1 MTPTKKLILC
11 SLLAGLIGGG
21 LLLWLFSEN
30 KTASTSIVN
39 DKDSTSV
46 PKAQEAIAVDTA
58 KDIEIIKAYYK
69 FLLEDTSDWEE
80 YEELEHK
87 YLTQTLI
94 DKLSAYNDA
103 DYFPLLPIED
113 LETLSSRGVKV
124 QSLGKEWYRIRLFDS
139 AQEKWISIPIRMV
152 TDRDGQRKI
161 GYAIPYGWDGAVS
174 DSMFY
179 KHIIKIKEKEQDGLS
194 FLKAF
199 CLSYMSLNNTIDL
212 DAPAYRKYLE
222 TFIDKKIWYLED
234 ERMYFRDCMDYL
246 WEDGTQT
253 PANYTITPDGR
264 EGWYKVRV
272 TIEHTT
278 ELYYEYLL
286 KLEKRNGHFV
296 ITDIDWDDQDAS
308 SDIAV
313 PERCDTTAEVYTVS
327 EQLPEFPGGQKAL
340 LEYLC
345 EHTIYPKE
353 EEKAR
358 NEGRVLVSFIV
369 NRDGSL
375 SDIEITRSVSKGLD
389 EEALRVVRSMPAWIP
404 GNNGGQPVPVRYT
417 LPINFRLE

>member
-1 MTPTKKLILC
+1 M
-11 SLLAGLIGGG
+11 AGLIGGG
-21 LLLWLFSEN
+21 LLLWLFLGN
-30 KTASTSIVN
+30 KTTAVSTKNDTDSI
-39 DKDSTSV
+39 SI

-69 FLLEDTSDWEE
+69 LLIEDTSDWEE
-80 YEELEHK
+80 REEREHK

-94 DKLSAYNDA
+94 DKLSVYNGA
-103 DYFPLLPIED
+103 DYLPLLPID
-113 LETLSSRGVKV
+113 NIGALSSRGIKV
-124 QSLGKEWYRIRLFDS
+124 QSLGKEWYRVRLYDS
-139 AQEKWISIPIRMV
+139 SQKEYINIPVRMV

-161 GYAIPYGWDGAVS
+161 GYAIPYSWDGAVS

-179 KHIIKIKEKEQDGLS
+179 KRIIKMKGKEQDGLR

-199 CLSYMSLNNTIDL
+199 CLSYMSLYHTIDL

-222 TFIDKKIWYLED
+222 TFIDKKIWYTKVG
-234 ERMYFRDCMDYL
+234 RMYFRDCMDYL
-246 WEDGTQT
+246 WDETTQT
-253 PANYTITPDGR
+253 PDNYTITPDDR
-264 EGWYKVRV
+264 EGWYKFGV
-272 TIEHTT
+272 TMEHTT
-278 ELYYEYLL
+278 DIDYMYLL

-313 PERCDTTAEVYTVS
+313 PERCDTTAEFYTVPD
-327 EQLPEFPGGQKAL
+327 QMPEFPGGQKAL

-345 EHTIYPKE
+345 EHIIYPKE

-404 GNNGGQPVPVRYT
+404 GNNDGHPVPVQYT
-417 LPINFRLE
+417 LPINFKLE